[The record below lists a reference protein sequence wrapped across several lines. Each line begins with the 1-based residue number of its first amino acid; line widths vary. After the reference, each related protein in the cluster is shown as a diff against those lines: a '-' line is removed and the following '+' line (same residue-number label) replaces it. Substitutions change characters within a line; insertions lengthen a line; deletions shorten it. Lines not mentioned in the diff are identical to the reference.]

1 MAGVTKRAE
10 AVIRKADIIAE
21 VLDARF
27 FEETRNERIE
37 KYAGNNGKRLFYV
50 VNKVDLVGGKTI
62 AAIKKALGRVP
73 GTRIVFTSAKDRTG
87 STRMKEA
94 IGKLA
99 KSSNTEVKVGFVGYP
114 NTGKS
119 SIINL
124 LKGKRVAP
132 ASASAGFTKGE
143 KMIRVSQRVMLIDT
157 PGVIPF
163 EERDERK
170 LVLLCAK
177 SPNQVRDVQGCG
189 EEIVRFVMARGK
201 EELEREYDV
210 ELAGDEDEE
219 EALEKI
225 AVAKSWLLPGGKPN
239 TDTAARKIMIDW
251 QKGKIKV

>member
-1 MAGVTKRAE
+1 MAGFTKRAE

-27 FEETRNERIE
+27 VEGTRNERIE
-37 KYAGNNGKRLFYV
+37 KYVRNNGKGLFFV
-50 VNKVDLVGGKTI
+50 VNKVDLVGNKTV
-62 AAIKKALGRVP
+62 AEIKKTLGKEGRV
-73 GTRIVFTSAKDRTG
+73 VFTSAKDRQG
-87 STRMKEA
+87 SIRIREA

-99 KSSNTEVKVGFVGYP
+99 KSSDGEVKVGFVGYP

-119 SIINL
+119 SVINFL
-124 LKGKRVAP
+124 RGKRVAP
-132 ASASAGFTKGE
+132 ASVSAGFTKGE
-143 KMIRVSQRVMLIDT
+143 KLIRVSQRVMLVDT

-177 SPNQVRDVQGCG
+177 SPNQVEDVQGCG

-201 EELEREYDV
+201 EALEKEYGV
-210 ELAGDEDEE
+210 ELTGKEDEE

-225 AVAKSWLLPGGKPN
+225 AVAKKWMLSGGRPN
-239 TDTAARKIMIDW
+239 IDTAARRVMLDW
-251 QKGKIKV
+251 QKGKIRA